1 MIPNLKLKFAKYF
14 SVMITVTVA
23 YLGPYDEVF
32 LGKLADSQKSFF
44 AKDLHLRCLKG
55 P

>member
-1 MIPNLKLKFAKYF
+1 MIPNLQLKFAKYF
-14 SVMITVTVA
+14 SAMITEA

-44 AKDLHLRCLKG
+44 AKELHLRCLKG
-55 P
+55 S

>member
-14 SVMITVTVA
+14 SVMITVA

-44 AKDLHLRCLKG
+44 AKDLHLSCLKG